1 MKQPKPL
8 TQETR
13 IERTKRKIL
22 DAAKEVFLVNGFKEA
37 TVTLIA
43 KKADIGYGTVYSHFP
58 SGKDEVLLHI
68 MEEVMNDFYAITT
81 REYSPNSKE
90 EGYNTTFKN
99 AIDFLSLAIKYRKQL
114 VVFHEAI
121 GLSSLIRTEWEKIIE
136 RLIDRVAKNVMTVNE
151 KGLMRDENYDPK
163 IVAGSLIYPAE
174 KFLWKLA
181 LEKTD
186 QDYTDIAENLVGIY
200 INGLFK

>member
-186 QDYTDIAENLVGIY
+186 QDYKDIAENLVGIY

>member
-181 LEKTD
+181 FEKTD
-186 QDYTDIAENLVGIY
+186 QDYKVIAENIVGIY

>member
-1 MKQPKPL
+1 MKKPKPV
-8 TQETR
+8 TQDTR

-22 DAAKEVFLVNGFKEA
+22 DAAKIVFLANGFKDA

-68 MEEVMNDFYAITT
+68 MEEVMNDFYTITT

-90 EGYNTTFKN
+90 EGYKTTLKN

-114 VVFHEAI
+114 VIFHEAI
-121 GLSSLIRTEWEKIIE
+121 GLSSLIRTEWEGIVE

-151 KGLMRDENYDPK
+151 KGLIRDENYDPT

-186 QDYTDIAENLVGIY
+186 KNYNDIAENLVGIY

>member
-1 MKQPKPL
+1 MKELKSV
-8 TQETR
+8 TQDSRTEM
-13 IERTKRKIL
+13 TKRKIL
-22 DAAKEVFLVNGFKEA
+22 NSAKSVFLAEGFRTA

-68 MEEVMNDFYAITT
+68 MEEVMNEFYKVTS
-81 REYSPNSKE
+81 REYFPNSKE
-90 EGYNTTFKN
+90 EGYKTTLQN
-99 AIDFLSLAIKYRKQL
+99 ANDFLSLAIKYRDLL

-121 GLSSLIRTEWEKIIE
+121 GLSTLIRSEWEDIIE
-136 RLIDRVAKNVMTVNE
+136 RLIERVAKNVETISE
-151 KGLMRDENYDPK
+151 KGLIRDQNYDPN

-181 LEKTD
+181 FKKTEKN
-186 QDYTDIAENLVGIY
+186 YKDIAENFVGIY